1 MENIL
6 IKQINSDN
14 VNTFF
19 ELFKS
24 VALSDFDRW
33 TKESKDNWFNVD
45 YNLEYWKD
53 ILENKNNR
61 F

>member
-14 VNTFF
+14 VNAFF